1 LRINGRFLVV
11 CVDATLLAAILLL
24 AAVHLTGLRVHE
36 WLGIAFVL
44 LMLVH
49 LLYSWRWITT
59 HTKRIF
65 SGGSR
70 RARINYLLNVTL
82 FVIVMIVVISGLVI
96 SQAALPNLGIATIDD
111 RTWRA
116 LHNESQTWALVAV
129 GVHVAMNWT
138 WIRAALRRGWAAL
151 RRASRGPQLAPSLWY
166 ALRRSAVIAMATCV
180 IAGGLWLAVGSPSR
194 QREVRLNEMAR
205 WNVQPGP
212 GLGQMLTRGAL
223 LAIAGFAARRWL
235 RVHI

>member
-1 LRINGRFLVV
+1 MSGRFLVI
-11 CVDATLLAAILLL
+11 CVDAMLLVAIVLL

-44 LMLVH
+44 LVLVH

-59 HTKRIF
+59 HTQRIF

-82 FVIVMIVVISGLVI
+82 FVIAMIVVISGLVI

-111 RTWRA
+111 GTWRA
-116 LHNESQTWALVAV
+116 LHNKLQTWALVAV
-129 GVHVAMNWT
+129 GVHIAMNWT
-138 WIRAALRRGWAAL
+138 WIRAALRPGWAAT
-151 RRASRGPQLAPSLWY
+151 RRASRGPQIAPSLWF
-166 ALRRSAVIAMATCV
+166 ALRRSAVIAIATCV
-180 IAGGLWLAVGSPSR
+180 IAGGLWLTVGLPSR

-212 GLGQMLTRGAL
+212 GIAQMLTRGAL
-223 LAIAGFAARRWL
+223 LAFAGFAARRWL